1 MGRVGVG
8 VGVRADGSLDGG
20 DDVGS
25 QTAATAARAAVQQQ
39 RVREMRTAYDRLPFV
54 MM

>member
-1 MGRVGVG
+1 MGRVG

-25 QTAATAARAAVQQQ
+25 QTAVQQHKSKGS
-39 RVREMRTAYDRLPFV
+39 D
-54 MM
+54 